1 MGFMDT
7 FFLARASR
15 RTATVA
21 VLVAGLLSAAERVA
35 LAQAPQ
41 GVPVALA
48 RVERQQLAL
57 GQSFVGTVY
66 PARVSDVGSAVDGR
80 VVKLPILEG
89 QHVAARQ
96 PIAELLRGLLEIEK
110 AGAVAELDR
119 RRQVLAELKAGSRP
133 EEIDQRRAAVQ
144 GLEARAEYARSRLE
158 RLRRLAERGT
168 STADELLDG
177 ETEFRRV
184 EADLRSGR
192 AALELAEAGPRE
204 EQIAQAAAAVAAQEA
219 EVERIED
226 QLGKHTIRSPFEG
239 WVVERFTEEGQWL
252 SRGGLVARIAELSRV
267 EVEVQVPEIAITSL
281 VTGMDVRLEFDAAR
295 DQTWIGRVERVVPQA
310 DLLSRS
316 FPVKVMLENR
326 IVDGQPVL
334 RGGMLARAWLPV
346 GKTGL
351 ATVVPK
357 DALVLGDGQPL
368 VYAVDPAAG
377 QPGTGTVRLVR
388 VSLGA
393 TVGGGVEI
401 SGPIEPGSLVVVR
414 GNERLRPGMN
424 VTFPAVP

>member
-1 MGFMDT
+1 MSLSG
-7 FFLARASR
+7 FLAAPHRA
-15 RTATVA
+15 A
-21 VLVAGLLSAAERVA
+21 VTLVAAVIGGIVAAHPA
-35 LAQAPQ
+35 LAQPAA
-41 GVPVALA
+41 VPVAVA
-48 RVERQQLAL
+48 RVERQELAV

-80 VVKLPILEG
+80 VVKLPVLEG
-89 QHVAARQ
+89 QHVAAGQ

-110 AGAVAELDR
+110 SGAIAELDR
-119 RRQVLAELKAGSRP
+119 RRQVLAELRAGSRP

-144 GLEARAEYARSRLE
+144 GLEARAEYARSRLD

-177 ETEFRRV
+177 ETEFRQV
-184 EADLRSGR
+184 EADLRSSR

-219 EVERIED
+219 EVERIDD
-226 QLGKHTIRSPFEG
+226 QLSKHTIRSPFEG

-267 EVEVQVPEIAITSL
+267 EVEVQVPEVAIAAL
-281 VTGMDVRLEFDAAR
+281 ATGTDVRLEFDAAR
-295 DQTWIGRVERVVPQA
+295 DQTWIGRVERIVPQA

-316 FPVKVMLENR
+316 FPVKVILENR

-357 DALVLGDGQPL
+357 DALVLGTGQPL
-368 VYAVDPAAG
+368 VFAVDPAGG
-377 QPGTGTVRLVR
+377 QAGTGAVRPVR

-401 SGPIEPGSLVVVR
+401 IGPIEPGTLVVIR

-424 VTFPAVP
+424 VSFSAVP

>member
-1 MGFMDT
+1 M
-7 FFLARASR
+7 
-15 RTATVA
+15 ATLTVS
-21 VLVAGLLSAAERVA
+21 VAGLFLASDRSAP
-35 LAQAPQ
+35 AQPPQ
-41 GVPVALA
+41 TVPVAVA
-48 RVERQQLAL
+48 RVERQELAL

-80 VVKLPILEG
+80 VVKLPVLEG
-89 QHVAARQ
+89 QHVAAGQ

-119 RRQVLAELKAGSRP
+119 RRQVLAELQAGSRP

-177 ETEFRRV
+177 ETEFRQAQ
-184 EADLRSGR
+184 ADLRSSQ

-219 EVERIED
+219 EVERIND
-226 QLGKHTIRSPFEG
+226 QLGKHTIRAPFEG
-239 WVVERFTEEGQWL
+239 WVVDRFTEEGQWL

-326 IVDGQPVL
+326 VVDGQPVL

-351 ATVVPK
+351 ATIVPK
-357 DALVLGDGQPL
+357 DALVLGSGQPL
-368 VYAVDPAAG
+368 VYSVDQAAG
-377 QPGTGTVRLVR
+377 QPGAGTVRPVR

-401 SGPIEPGSLVVVR
+401 IGPIDPGSLVVIR

-424 VTFPAVP
+424 VSFAAVP